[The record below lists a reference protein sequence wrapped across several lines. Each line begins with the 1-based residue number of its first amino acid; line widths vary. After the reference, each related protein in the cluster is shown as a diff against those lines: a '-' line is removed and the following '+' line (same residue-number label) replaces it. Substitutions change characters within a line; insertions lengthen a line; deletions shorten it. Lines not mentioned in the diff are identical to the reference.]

1 MIQNQNNRNNLNS
14 QSNRNNLNNLNNQN
28 NQKDTKHILFYSNF
42 CQFSNDVYKKIE
54 KMNIKEKFI
63 LINISQ
69 RKYKIPSI
77 ITTVPTILLN
87 DKKTIIIEDNLDKF
101 LEKLYNTLNKD
112 IDPFTN
118 MKSISNDY
126 SFLDDD
132 SNSQIGG
139 NFGSINDDFR
149 IETPP
154 EDSSGGNSGSITDR
168 MNNMQQ
174 NRNNDI
180 QKYFKK

>member
-14 QSNRNNLNNLNNQN
+14 QSNRNNL
-28 NQKDTKHILFYSNF
+28 KDTKHILFYSNF
-42 CQFSNDVYKKIE
+42 CQFSNEVYKKIE
-54 KMNIKEKFI
+54 KMNIKDRFI

-77 ITTVPTILLN
+77 ITTVPTILLD
-87 DKKTIIIEDNLDKF
+87 DKKTLIVEDNLDKF

-132 SNSQIGG
+132 SNSQIRG

-174 NRNNDI
+174 NRNSDI

>member
-14 QSNRNNLNNLNNQN
+14 QSNQSNQN
-28 NQKDTKHILFYSNF
+28 NQKNIKHILFYSNF

-54 KMNIKEKFI
+54 KMNIKDKFI

-77 ITTVPTILLN
+77 ITTVPTILLG
-87 DKKTIIIEDNLDKF
+87 DKKTIIMEDNLDKF

-118 MKSISNDY
+118 MKSISNNY

-132 SNSQIGG
+132 SNTELEG

-174 NRNNDI
+174 NRNSDI